1 MRTQTKLEFSHHSRV
16 AEDRKFYVP
25 SDEETQAHAALQSGS
40 REEALRLFDD
50 AILKDPDRGARIY
63 WTLNRA
69 GAPLQD
75 VYWGFCKADLEQSC
89 TLQRSAVDD
98 VRERHLA
105 RTHSFTTRCARWI
118 TSFFVHTQMSKPK
131 EQ

>member
-25 SDEETQAHAALQSGS
+25 SDEETQAHVALQFGR

-89 TLQRSAVDD
+89 ALQRSAVEN

-105 RTHSFTTRCARWI
+105 RTYSLTACCARWA
-118 TSFFVHTQMSKPK
+118 TSFFARTQMSKPK
-131 EQ
+131 NE